1 MRGTL
6 LAYVAWYHVKVDH
19 ISPGSGTYLNLDK
32 EMIPRAPIVDARSH
46 LRLNQDSLDRVY
58 IDHQTDT
65 FKVDNTMVYQI
76 FSKIFIDMDEFVYVK
91 QRRAMQDS

>member
-1 MRGTL
+1 
-6 LAYVAWYHVKVDH
+6 
-19 ISPGSGTYLNLDK
+19 
-32 EMIPRAPIVDARSH
+32 MIARAPILDTWSN
-46 LRLNQDSLDRVY
+46 LRLNQNSLDRIY